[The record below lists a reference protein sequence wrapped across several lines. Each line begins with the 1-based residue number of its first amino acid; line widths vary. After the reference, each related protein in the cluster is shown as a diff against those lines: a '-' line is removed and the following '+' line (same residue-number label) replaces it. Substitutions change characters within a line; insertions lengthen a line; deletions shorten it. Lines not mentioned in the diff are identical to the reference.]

1 MSSFKLLSTTF
12 CFFVIVC
19 CIVCVQTQ
27 TTKKSNKSISHKQN
41 HSHHHKHNH
50 SSHLNDEQFSSK
62 INSTFR
68 KKSFD
73 RLSNK
78 FSAEILKLLREYELY
93 DCYDSMF
100 DGQRNHLNIINT
112 DLNNI
117 VLRYFVS
124 IYYFYSFL
132 KFLSFY

>member
-41 HSHHHKHNH
+41 HSHHKHNH